1 MKCPKCKRTEAAIVS
16 NEIVV
21 TGDNSPDEETK
32 AYRVMK
38 LACRDPQCPYYGKIV
53 ATVRHSIQL
62 GKDEVEET

>member
-1 MKCPKCKRTEAAIVS
+1 MLCPRCKRTEAAIVS

-38 LACRDPQCPYYGKIV
+38 LVCRDPKCPYYGKIV
-53 ATVRHSIQL
+53 ATVRHSIKL
-62 GKDEVEET
+62 GKDEVEEA